1 MVLHKP
7 HTAEVTVGSMVNVS
21 GRAIVQLTGKDAQD
35 LLHRLSTNDLSAL
48 QIGGVVQ
55 TVLTNEKGRIVD
67 VLSVLKTA
75 AESLLLIG
83 QTHGGES
90 LRQWLEKFII
100 MEEARAENIT
110 NHYSHLLLYTTGSQD
125 RNDWIAQN
133 PDQFTTL
140 ERQESHAIAF
150 IERWGIARIQ
160 HLLCP
165 SESYEML
172 AQMLQGLG
180 YLTREISDYEFYRIA
195 SGIPAYPNELS
206 IEYNPMEVGLM
217 EMISFTK
224 GCYIGQE
231 VIARLDTYKKV
242 QRKLFRLEL
251 GAQPSH
257 LPQRLYSGGQ
267 EVGTITSV
275 APSTHSGNVLALGL
289 IKTSYNHELPLYYHS
304 KDNKEFIVK
313 IVD

>member
-1 MVLHKP
+1 MILHKS
-7 HTAEVTVGSMVNVS
+7 HTTEVTVSSMVHVS

-35 LLHRLSTNDLSAL
+35 LLHRLSTNDLGAL
-48 QIGGVVQ
+48 QTGGVIQ

-75 AESLLLIG
+75 AETLLLIG
-83 QTHGGES
+83 QTPGGES

-100 MEEARAENIT
+100 MEEARAENVT
-110 NHYSHLLLYTTGSQD
+110 SHYAHLLVYTSGSQD
-125 RNDWIAQN
+125 HNDWIAQN
-133 PDQFTTL
+133 PHQFTTL
-140 ERQESHAIAF
+140 EQESHAIAF

-160 HLLCP
+160 HILCP
-165 SESYEML
+165 SESYTML
-172 AQMLQGLG
+172 AHVLQKDLG
-180 YLTREISDYEFYRIA
+180 YMAMEIADYEFYRIA
-195 SGIPAYPNELS
+195 YGIPAYPNELS

-242 QRKLFRLEL
+242 QKKLVRLEL
-251 GAQPSH
+251 GAPPSH

-275 APSTHSGNVLALGL
+275 VPSKQSGNVLALGL
-289 IKTSYNHELPLYYHS
+289 IKTSYNNQLPLYFHS
-304 KDNKEFIVK
+304 KDGSELIVR
-313 IVD
+313 IID